1 MQKCINDTVS
11 AGLADLVKV
20 GIEEKIATREITDR
34 ARGLKTFQEKY
45 LSDLP
50 KVDYGF
56 AASDEKPDNLLYRM
70 RRNS

>member
-20 GIEEKIATREITDR
+20 GVEEETAKREITDR
-34 ARGLKTFQEKY
+34 ASGLKTFQQKY

-50 KVDYGF
+50 KVV
-56 AASDEKPDNLLYRM
+56 L
-70 RRNS
+70 